1 MILLCDIKLL
11 FIVFVYI
18 YIVYKSQNESGIA
31 RNVMS
36 ILFRN
41 YTQNFLSKNNK
52 LALVLCM
59 CYVQIFIKI
68 GFLFKVAK
76 IHLINCK
83 YSRNLLKESI
93 EFQTTRGSPFEEI
106 PWPRRRWRPT

>member
-1 MILLCDIKLL
+1 MIIPYIVKKEG
-11 FIVFVYI
+11 FIDSFMRYKASFYSFCIYI
-18 YIVYKSQNESGIA
+18 YIVYKSRNKSGIA

-68 GFLFKVAK
+68 GFF
-76 IHLINCK
+76 
-83 YSRNLLKESI
+83 LK
-93 EFQTTRGSPFEEI
+93 
-106 PWPRRRWRPT
+106 